1 MAIEQVLGQVGG
13 QQDILSTLLI
23 WFLMPLIFIYVYPKL
38 TISQTVWSLEK
49 EILKLE
55 DMAKKCQDIVAR
67 KIEPRPSAK
76 LRESVRNFMEFFAV
90 SPVSEDPYG
99 IIRKIDLLVRQSE
112 GRFKWFVNQIGPGLS
127 DVEKANVKSA
137 LAGAMTTHQIAKI
150 LRHMLE
156 LIKKY
161 KILQLAMLVQMQ
173 MPLIVRQAKAAAA
186 ATKAFADGVPI
197 GDGIGPMV
205 VASLIP
211 ARARVTVYKDDEFC
225 VTKIKIG
232 GRPILIAK
240 AGGPGATIGRPGK
253 FLLKLMKKQKIDRI
267 ITVDAAMRLEGEK
280 AGSVAEGVGVAMG
293 GSVDRYEIE
302 EVAVKKQIPLDAVA
316 IKVSDEEALGPMI
329 KPILE
334 SIPVATEALKTSIS
348 RTKRSERLLIMG
360 IGNTCGVG
368 NNAKAL
374 EENKRLL
381 LRVLKKIEEE
391 KKGRKEE
398 SA

>member
-1 MAIEQVLGQVGG
+1 M
-13 QQDILSTLLI
+13 LSTI
-23 WFLMPLIFIYVYPKL
+23 IVWFLMPLVFIYLYPKL

-49 EILKLE
+49 EILRLE
-55 DMAKKCQDIVAR
+55 GMAKGCQDIVAR

-76 LRESVRNFMEFFAV
+76 LRENVRNFMEFFAV
-90 SPVSEDPYG
+90 PPVSEDPYG
-99 IIRKIDLLVRQSE
+99 LIRKIDLLVRQSE
-112 GRFKWFVNQIGPGLS
+112 GRFKWFVEQIGPGLS
-127 DVEKANVKSA
+127 DVEKANIRSA

-173 MPLIVRQAKAAAA
+173 MPLIVRQAKAATA
-186 ATKAFADGVPI
+186 ATRAFADGVPI

-211 ARARVTVYKDDEFC
+211 AKSNVMVYKDEEFA
-225 VTKIKIG
+225 VSKVSMS
-232 GRPILIAK
+232 GRQILIAK
-240 AGGPGATIGRPGK
+240 ASGPGATVGRPGK
-253 FLLKLMKKQKIDRI
+253 FLLKLMQKQKIDRI

-280 AGSVAEGVGVAMG
+280 AGSIAEGVGVAMG

-329 KPILE
+329 RPVLDA
-334 SIPVATEALKTSIS
+334 IPAATEALKTAIG

-360 IGNTCGVG
+360 VGNTCGVG
-368 NNAKAL
+368 NNARDLEQNRKDLLKVLAAIEKA
-374 EENKRLL
+374 
-381 LRVLKKIEEE
+381 
-391 KKGRKEE
+391 KKGKTD
-398 SA
+398 